1 MAHIEEPENVY
12 GTQPVPRP
20 SGGFKRGVH
29 EIVKLIGGI
38 LWLVG
43 IPMLFLFPPL
53 GVFIVFFAIIL
64 SILSVVW
71 TRQRRHDDLVEI
83 VEAASSR
90 PADPTIAVD
99 PTTAPRDAQTRLAE
113 LEELKA
119 SGAIAEAEY
128 AQARKR
134 ILDGI

>member
-1 MAHIEEPENVY
+1 MALPPPENLY
-12 GTQPVPRP
+12 GKQPKPP
-20 SGGFKRGVH
+20 SSGGFKRGAH
-29 EIVKLIGGI
+29 EIVKLICGI
-38 LWLVG
+38 LWLFG
-43 IPMLFLFPPL
+43 IPMLFLFPPF
-53 GVFIVFFAIIL
+53 GVFILFFAIIL

-90 PADPTIAVD
+90 PAGPTIAVD
-99 PTTAPRDAQTRLAE
+99 PTIVPRDAQTRLAE

-128 AQARKR
+128 AQTRKR
-134 ILDGI
+134 ILDEI